1 LCSISLVA
9 SLIAIQ
15 PALHSGQG
23 VHHGDLQGL
32 HYHHADMHKQY
43 PTNKEDIGFPK
54 VSSAKQLPGI
64 SLELNT

>member
-15 PALHSGQG
+15 PALDL
-23 VHHGDLQGL
+23 HGDLQGL